1 MGGLLAGQGDSEST
15 ICSAQWAA
23 AQGEEGAFEGWSGPK
38 HLVSAHTETTGQGP
52 PDIQPGLP
60 EVPMNLVFHSTNV
73 AGAQSPLGLPRGAE
87 ELSWS
92 LPSSAALEEGLLC
105 SCCAAAALLMRKGI
119 ARPSKSCLSSL
130 IPHRG
135 HWSS

>member
-1 MGGLLAGQGDSEST
+1 MGGSWQDKETANLQFVLLSGLQPREKR
-15 ICSAQWAA
+15 
-23 AQGEEGAFEGWSGPK
+23 EHLRGWSGPK
-38 HLVSAHTETTGQGP
+38 HLVSAHTKTTGQGP
-52 PDIQPGLP
+52 LDIQPGLP

-92 LPSSAALEEGLLC
+92 LPSSAALGEGLLC

-119 ARPSKSCLSSL
+119 ARSSKSFLSSL
-130 IPHRG
+130 IPHCG